1 MTNSTDRA
9 DGPRTPLYRPY
20 CTIKGHEMRDDGF
33 ETAGEECIRCGYNDS
48 MRLIPIPFWVGLIVG
63 VVVTGTIG
71 VMLYL

>member
-1 MTNSTDRA
+1 
-9 DGPRTPLYRPY
+9 
-20 CTIKGHEMRDDGF
+20 MRDDGF